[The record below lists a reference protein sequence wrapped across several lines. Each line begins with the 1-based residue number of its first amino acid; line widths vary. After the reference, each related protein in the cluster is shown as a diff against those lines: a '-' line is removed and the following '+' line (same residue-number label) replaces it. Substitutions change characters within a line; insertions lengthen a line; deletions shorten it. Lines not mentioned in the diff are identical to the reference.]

1 MGDGSGENKGNEMSR
16 AQDGRR
22 KTAGDTEAHSAGNAT
37 SSGLS
42 SAHKVKVIINGEE
55 RLVSRQRRW
64 QIRNRAAGKCAHCT
78 APEAGHGYCE
88 KHHAQRIEFWR
99 QRYHRKVSTRGE
111 E

>member
-1 MGDGSGENKGNEMSR
+1 MSGE
-16 AQDGRR
+16 QDGRR
-22 KTAGDTEAHSAGNAT
+22 KTAGVSEAHSTSAGNAT
-37 SSGLS
+37 PSVLS
-42 SAHKVKVIINGEE
+42 SAHKVKVTINGEE

-64 QIRNRAAGKCAHCT
+64 QINNRAAGKCAYCT
-78 APEAGHGYCE
+78 APDAGHGYCE